1 MANAFSIK
9 SLVKGAAFAGLNE
22 FLGSGREGGYAKPNR
37 FEIIIIPPSGVR
49 GTSSKS
55 GTGDVS
61 NLFTSVLKS
70 LSTSPTNRS
79 ASFMCESF
87 SIPGKN
93 LVSAPYAALYG
104 PEREVVSG
112 MTFGEITSTF
122 YLSSDLRE
130 KRLFDA
136 WQKIATSSESGGFAL
151 GYYNDYVG
159 KIEIF
164 QLDERDDRT
173 YGCELIECFP
183 KTVADLSVNQS
194 ISTDIQKLSV
204 TWTYRFWKSIE
215 DQPGTS
221 LGTRIVDS
229 VKNTVTRKLTAQI
242 PSVLRRL

>member
-1 MANAFSIK
+1 MAGGFSIK
-9 SLVKGAAFAGLNE
+9 SLVKGAGFTALNE
-22 FLGSGREGGYAKPNR
+22 LLGRGRKGGYARTNR
-37 FEIIIIPPSGVR
+37 FEIMIIPPSGVR
-49 GTSSKS
+49 GTGGANLSNPFVDIFA
-55 GTGDVS
+55 GMTGDGTLRQTIF
-61 NLFTSVLKS
+61 N
-70 LSTSPTNRS
+70 
-79 ASFMCESF
+79 CESF
-87 SIPGKN
+87 AIPGTN
-93 LVSAPYAALYG
+93 LVSAPDTNLYG
-104 PEREVVSG
+104 PEKEIVSG

-130 KRLFDA
+130 KRFFDA
-136 WQKIATSSESGGFAL
+136 WQKIAASSEEGGFAL

>member
-1 MANAFSIK
+1 MAGGFSIK
-9 SLVKGAAFAGLNE
+9 SLVKGAAFTALNE
-22 FLGSGREGGYAKPNR
+22 FLGRGRGGGYARTNR
-37 FEIIIIPPSGVR
+37 FEIMIIPPSGVR
-49 GTSSKS
+49 GTGPRNLSNPFVDIFAGLS
-55 GTGDVS
+55 GDGTLRTAIF
-61 NLFTSVLKS
+61 N
-70 LSTSPTNRS
+70 
-79 ASFMCESF
+79 CESF
-87 SIPGKN
+87 SIPGTN
-93 LVSAPYAALYG
+93 LVSAPDTNLYG
-104 PEREVVSG
+104 PEKEVVSG

-130 KRLFDA
+130 KRFFDA
-136 WQKIATSSESGGFAL
+136 WQKIAASSEEGGFAL

-204 TWTYRFWKSIE
+204 TWTYRYWRSIE

>member
-1 MANAFSIK
+1 MSNFSIK
-9 SLVKGAAFAGLNE
+9 SLVKGAAFTALNE
-22 FLGSGREGGYAKPNR
+22 FLGRGRKGGYARTNR
-37 FEIIIIPPSGVR
+37 FEIMITPPSGVR
-49 GTSSKS
+49 GTGSR
-55 GTGDVS
+55 
-61 NLFTSVLKS
+61 NSVNPYVDIFGK
-70 LSTSPTNRS
+70 LSADDTLRNTIFN
-79 ASFMCESF
+79 CESF

-93 LVSAPYAALYG
+93 LVSAPDTNLYG
-104 PEREVVSG
+104 PEREVVSS

-130 KRLFDA
+130 KRFFDA
-136 WQKIATSSESGGFAL
+136 WQSLATSSEAGGFAL

-173 YGCELIECFP
+173 YGCELVECFP
-183 KTVADLSVNQS
+183 KTVSDISVNQS

-204 TWTYRFWKSIE
+204 TWTYRYWKSTQDE
-215 DQPGTS
+215 SGTP

-229 VKNTVTRKLTAQI
+229 IKNTVTRRITAQI